1 MWMSG
6 LRSRLRTA
14 FTKVIGMT
22 TDPDDK
28 LFEDDIEAEDDIKD
42 GVTVDLDKEDGTDDP
57 PATIPKTSVPVTKK
71 RDREPKPLVDSKA
84 SDRAIAGLKAR
95 IAAEQTARAE
105 AQRQTLDARYDA
117 IRTAEESEKVRIAA
131 LRAKKLEAKRAGE
144 YEAEDEIDDQIMD
157 AKISLDKL
165 RNGRVQIESIRGAP
179 ADDDDERPAPT
190 RRQER
195 QPTEDELIEER
206 LSQMAPRTADW
217 LREHPEYLTDQKKQH
232 RASAAHFKAV
242 SEDLQPDT
250 DEYFEFIET
259 ELGMRAS
266 DDDDGYT
273 PSSADDVTNDDA
285 RDRIPLPP
293 SKRPARQTVAAPVSR
308 GGSRPGGDA
317 GQVINLDADERR
329 AARDFGMTE
338 REYAKFKQQEM
349 KRGAYAKYGL

>member
-6 LRSRLRTA
+6 LKSRLRTA
-14 FTKVIGMT
+14 FIKVTGMK

-42 GVTVDLDKEDGTDDP
+42 GVTVDLDKEEGADE
-57 PATIPKTSVPVTKK
+57 PAATPKTSVPVTKK

-95 IAAEQTARAE
+95 IAQEQAARAE

-117 IRTAEESEKVRIAA
+117 IRTAEESEKGRIAA

-144 YEAEDEIDDQIMD
+144 YETEDEIDDQIMD

-165 RNGRVQIESIRGAP
+165 RNGRVQIEAIRGAP

-195 QPTEDELIEER
+195 QPTEDDLIEER

-217 LREHPEYLTDQKKQH
+217 LREHPEYLTDQKKQN

-259 ELGMRAS
+259 ELGMRDS

-273 PSSADDVTNDDA
+273 PSSADDVTNDDG

-293 SKRPARQTVAAPVSR
+293 SKRSARQTVAAPVSR

>member
-14 FTKVIGMT
+14 FIKVTGMN
-22 TDPDDK
+22 TDDDK
-28 LFEDDIEAEDDIKD
+28 LFEDDIDAEDDIKD
-42 GVTVDLDKEDGTDDP
+42 GVTVDLDKEDGADDTAADP
-57 PATIPKTSVPVTKK
+57 PKTSVPITKK

-95 IAAEQTARAE
+95 IAQEQAARAE

-117 IRTAEESEKVRIAA
+117 IRTAEESEKGRIAA

-165 RNGRVQIESIRGAP
+165 RNGRVQIEAIRGAP
-179 ADDDDERPAPT
+179 ADDDDELPAPT

-206 LSQMAPRTADW
+206 LSQMPERTADW
-217 LREHPEYLTDQKKQH
+217 LREHPEYLTDHKKQA

-242 SEDLQPDT
+242 AEDLQPDT

-266 DDDDGYT
+266 DDDDDGYT

-285 RDRIPLPP
+285 RDRIPIPP
-293 SKRPARQTVAAPVSR
+293 ERRQKRQTVAAPVSR
-308 GGSRPGGDA
+308 GGSRLGGKSGNEID
-317 GQVINLDADERR
+317 LDTDERR
-329 AARDFGMTE
+329 AARDYGMTE
-338 REYAKFKQQEM
+338 REYAMYKREEM
-349 KRGAYAKYGL
+349 KRGKYAKFGL